1 MTSGNFY
8 RIRSAFTYGARKLG
22 RILSLPEGHIDDE
35 IRQFFSNTLDRHGSR
50 NRPDVQ
56 DPFPVSGHDVVA
68 TTSFSGTDSQE
79 DKTNGQEH
87 VYGNGSTGECRSG
100 HERLMHGGVTSIKT
114 SGITMSFD
122 GPINEPRR
130 SSMNASVPTISS
142 AADGAADETTGSDY
156 LLSGDAEDL
165 ATSRIQGLT
174 ISNDTAKCPPS
185 NCEDTISPL
194 DNTHHA
200 PHLYF
205 SRQYA
210 GNGGGH
216 SGKLPENSGYTE
228 NEDLSGLLHA
238 PHGDKV
244 STMHADQDEN
254 QLVSNY
260 EGLSPNGLKHYPSS
274 FSSVAC
280 SSEDLYPN
288 CSGYWV
294 LNDTSGKTETLNS
307 LSDLSG
313 DYESHLNSLH
323 YGRGCYEYALNT
335 SVTALSPPLV
345 PQFQGKKSRDVIQQS
360 MQLNKNGFSHIDT
373 NGFVPRRGFY
383 AMNPPVLPGG
393 TVFPLGE
400 MPKPRGTGTY
410 FPNTVYSA
418 SRLFSWCVNVKWE
431 P

>member
-1 MTSGNFY
+1 M
-8 RIRSAFTYGARKLG
+8 
-22 RILSLPEGHIDDE
+22 PEGHIDDE

-68 TTSFSGTDSQE
+68 TTSFSGTDSQ
-79 DKTNGQEH
+79 DKTNGREH

-165 ATSRIQGLT
+165 ATSRILGLT

-323 YGRGCYEYALNT
+323 YGRGCYEYAVNT